1 MHSLE
6 APSSAEQQQQGVYKL
21 LLLLVLVGVRPGTPA
36 ARMKR
41 VPTHIVKERSRQLT
55 RLVDSFS
62 SSCEGL
68 LGSRQRV
75 WVTDVA
81 SDGHKL
87 TGHTKNYTQVGHCG
101 VYAV

>member
-1 MHSLE
+1 
-6 APSSAEQQQQGVYKL
+6 
-21 LLLLVLVGVRPGTPA
+21 
-36 ARMKR
+36 MKR

-62 SSCEGL
+62 SSCEVL

-81 SDGHKL
+81 ADGHKL
-87 TGHTKNYTQVGHCG
+87 TGHTKNYTQVGVRVG
-101 VYAV
+101 WLVVYCLLKPKA